1 VSVPR
6 QPWPCL
12 SSLLLLLALSGLEAC
27 SGDKAAGAAG
37 LVAVGMIGSG
47 VSRATGGCLA
57 LCAGDQVCNTAT
69 GFCEPNA
76 CGSSCGASVHCDIW
90 GPVPRCVEDSP
101 ADLVAR
107 PPPKDSILKP
117 IP

>member
-37 LVAVGMIGSG
+37 LLAVGMIGSG
-47 VSRATGGCLA
+47 G
-57 LCAGDQVCNTAT
+57 AGL
-69 GFCEPNA
+69 
-76 CGSSCGASVHCDIW
+76 HCDIW
-90 GPVPRCVEDSP
+90 GPVPRCMEDSP